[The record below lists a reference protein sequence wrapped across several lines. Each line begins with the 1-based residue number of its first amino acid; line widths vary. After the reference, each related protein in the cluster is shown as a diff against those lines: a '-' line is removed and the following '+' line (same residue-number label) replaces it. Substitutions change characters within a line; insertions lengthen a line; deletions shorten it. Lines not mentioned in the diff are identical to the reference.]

1 MAERLEMALTQSANI
16 LNIGKHR
23 IASTEPQIPPAIA
36 LAIPLAIP
44 LPARQIPD
52 KFYDDDITMLKRYR

>member
-1 MAERLEMALTQSANI
+1 MAERLEMALTESANI
-16 LNIGKHR
+16 LRIGKHR
-23 IASTEPQIPPAIA
+23 IASTEPQIPPAF
-36 LAIPLAIP
+36 PLAIP